1 MVTISLLEVTAA
13 DAAQNLLVLSSV
25 HSLLGGHGFYAFAY
39 LTYLVS
45 PDAARP
51 RGMLLTARPASG
63 QDDRMDPL
71 QKLAA
76 IGRQA
81 VKSRR
86 QQNETQNGRTLP
98 GETENSPFI
107 SLNDV
112 LRRV

>member
-76 IGRQA
+76 IGHSYWLSLLCWLFHPGTHAERTPSSPSPA
-81 VKSRR
+81 SRMAAPLA
-86 QQNETQNGRTLP
+86 ET
-98 GETENSPFI
+98 
-107 SLNDV
+107 
-112 LRRV
+112 